1 MAGAEVFEHEFLI
14 TADEN
19 GHNIYQL
26 GLRAGERR
34 IVGLLARDSQPQ
46 PVAVA
51 FDELRRVVYWTDN
64 ATASV
69 VSRPL
74 TTPNGPATTVVYVA
88 AGRNLRAVNS
98 VIKTRAQSIA
108 ISVSV

>member
-1 MAGAEVFEHEFLI
+1 VAGAEVFEHEFLI

-69 VSRPL
+69 VSCPL
-74 TTPNGPATTVVYVA
+74 TTPNGPATTVVYA